1 MTSHDAARWTLER
14 SSLGTP
20 VVLRLRA
27 RTASHVSEHIIAL
40 AWAIT
45 SEKSAES
52 AGISPSSL
60 YSSVTAFDSTPSG
73 CGADDGSDVMAH
85 SKTTG
90 AKAAS
95 NAGKILSNPKS
106 SKAAKSVAASAL
118 SQKHGKRGKR

>member
-1 MTSHDAARWTLER
+1 MTSHDAAHWKLQR

-20 VVLRLRA
+20 VVMRLRS

-40 AWAIT
+40 ARVLAAT
-45 SEKSAES
+45 KCPDG
-52 AGISPSSL
+52 AGIAGASL
-60 YSSVTAFDSTPSG
+60 YSPVTAFDSIHSR
-73 CGADDGSDVMAH
+73 CDADDRRDVMAH
-85 SKTTG
+85 GKTTG

-106 SKAAKSVAASAL
+106 SKAAKSAAASAL